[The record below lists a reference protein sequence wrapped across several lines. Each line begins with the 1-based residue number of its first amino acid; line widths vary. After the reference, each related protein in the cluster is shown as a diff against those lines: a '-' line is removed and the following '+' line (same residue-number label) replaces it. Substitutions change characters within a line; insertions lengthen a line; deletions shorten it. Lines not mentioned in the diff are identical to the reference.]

1 MSEKA
6 VETSERAAP
15 TVVDRIIDAGRHA
28 AHLSHEARAVKTMA
42 EDAIEDGVHAA
53 KRAAKSVRH
62 GLERL
67 EDARDE
73 GIHLLKR
80 RPLKTLAVTAG
91 VGLTV
96 GLVAGWVAGRFSAG
110 RRNS

>member
-1 MSEKA
+1 
-6 VETSERAAP
+6 
-15 TVVDRIIDAGRHA
+15 
-28 AHLSHEARAVKTMA
+28 VKTLA
-42 EDAIEDGVHAA
+42 EDAIEDSVHAA

-67 EDARDE
+67 EDARE
-73 GIHLLKR
+73 EAIHLLKR

-96 GLVAGWVAGRFSAG
+96 GLAAGWLAGRFSAE